1 MLVRT
6 MAWCEAAP
14 VQSQAA
20 APRPPLCWLP
30 PRSLYLGGAGIDA
43 RRAGLRAD
51 AHHGCAGAHA
61 VAHHTVTALAYR
73 LARTIPTSVL
83 RLLLSFA
90 GHRPITFN
98 GTLNVSSALESES
111 SAVVGLRR
119 SITTDRRCWNYSA
132 SMMQLNDNIETQ
144 Q

>member
-6 MAWCEAAP
+6 T
-14 VQSQAA
+14 
-20 APRPPLCWLP
+20 
-30 PRSLYLGGAGIDA
+30 GGARLHPCSLRRRRLGRHFAGSSLA
-43 RRAGLRAD
+43 RRRAY
-51 AHHGCAGAHA
+51 GTCA
-61 VAHHTVTALAYR
+61 AL
-73 LARTIPTSVL
+73 VL

-98 GTLNVSSALESES
+98 GTLNVSSALKSES

-132 SMMQLNDNIETQ
+132 SMMQTQ
-144 Q
+144 R